1 MSILEKCGKYIRTA
15 AALAAIGAASAV
27 GAADIT
33 GAGATFPYPV
43 YSKWAEAYKKAT
55 GTGMNYQSIGSG
67 GGIKQIIAKT
77 VDFGASDAPMSG
89 SDLEKNGLT
98 QFPMVM
104 GGVVPVVNIQGVKPG
119 QMRLTGAV
127 IADIYLGKIRSWDD
141 KRIQADNKD
150 IKLPKLPIA
159 PVYRADGSGTTYV
172 FTTYL
177 RTVSYNFLKEVGN
190 GTSVKWKTG
199 NGAKGNDGVTAV
211 VKQVKGAIG
220 YVESTYASQNHL
232 IVAQLQSANGHWVV
246 ANNDSFIAAAKNA
259 DWKSAPNFA
268 VDLLNQPG
276 DHSWPI
282 VSTTFILI
290 PTNPVDANK
299 TKLIANWLG
308 WSFANGG
315 AMATALDYVPLP
327 ASVQEQ
333 VMAGI
338 KKIH

>member
-1 MSILEKCGKYIRTA
+1 MKKTILTVIA
-15 AALAAIGAASAV
+15 AVFVMAAGAHAQML
-27 GAADIT
+27 T
-33 GAGATFPYPV
+33 GAGATFPAPV
-43 YSKWAEAYKKAT
+43 YTKWAEAAKSAT
-55 GTGMNYQSIGSG
+55 GVELNYQSIGSG
-67 GGIKQIIAKT
+67 GGQNQIFSRT
-77 VDFGASDAPMSG
+77 VDFGASDAPVSADKL
-89 SDLEKNGLT
+89 SSNNLLQVPT
-98 QFPMVM
+98 VM
-104 GGVVPVVNIQGVKPG
+104 GAVVAIVNVPG
-119 QMRLTGAV
+119 IANNQLHLSPAV
-127 IADIYLGKIRSWDD
+127 LAGIYLGKINNWNDPAIA
-141 KRIQADNKD
+141 KDNPGLT
-150 IKLPKLPIA
+150 LPKLPIA
-159 PVYRADGSGTTYV
+159 AVYRADGSGTTFV
-172 FTTYL
+172 WTSYL
-177 RTVSYNFLKEVGN
+177 GKISTEWQNSVGAN
-190 GTSVKWKTG
+190 TSVKWPTG

>member
-1 MSILEKCGKYIRTA
+1 MKKTILTVIA
-15 AALAAIGAASAV
+15 AVFVMAAGAHAQML
-27 GAADIT
+27 T
-33 GAGATFPYPV
+33 GAGATFPAPV
-43 YSKWAEAYKKAT
+43 YTKWAEAAKSAT
-55 GTGMNYQSIGSG
+55 GVELNYQSIGSG
-67 GGIKQIIAKT
+67 GGQNQIISRT
-77 VDFGASDAPMSG
+77 VDFGASDAPVSA
-89 SDLEKNGLT
+89 DKLT
-98 QFPMVM
+98 SNNLLQVPTVM
-104 GGVVPVVNIQGVKPG
+104 GAVVVIVNVPGVENNQLHLSP
-119 QMRLTGAV
+119 AV
-127 IADIYLGKIRSWDD
+127 LAGIYLGKITSWNDPAIV
-141 KRIQADNKD
+141 KDNPGLN
-150 IKLPKLPIA
+150 LPKLTIA
-159 PVYRADGSGTTYV
+159 PIFRADGSGTTFV
-172 FTTYL
+172 WTSYL
-177 RTVSYNFLKEVGN
+177 SKVSTDWQNSVGAN
-190 GTSVKWKTG
+190 TSIKWPTG
-199 NGAKGNDGVTAV
+199 NGAKGNDGVSAV

-315 AMATALDYVPLP
+315 AMATTLDYVPLP

-333 VMAGI
+333 VMAKI
-338 KKIH
+338 KALVK

>member
-1 MSILEKCGKYIRTA
+1 MKKTILTVIA
-15 AALAAIGAASAV
+15 AVFVMAAGAHAQML
-27 GAADIT
+27 T
-33 GAGATFPYPV
+33 GAGATFPAPV
-43 YSKWAEAYKKAT
+43 YTKWAEAAKTAT
-55 GTGMNYQSIGSG
+55 GVELNYQAIGSG
-67 GGIKQIIAKT
+67 GGQNQIFSRT
-77 VDFGASDAPMSG
+77 VDFGASDAPVSADKL
-89 SDLEKNGLT
+89 SSNNLLQVPT
-98 QFPMVM
+98 VM
-104 GGVVPVVNIQGVKPG
+104 GAVVAIVNVPGIQNNQLHLSP
-119 QMRLTGAV
+119 AV
-127 IADIYLGKIRSWDD
+127 LAGIYLGKITSWNDPAIV
-141 KRIQADNKD
+141 KDNPGLT
-150 IKLPKLPIA
+150 LPKLPIA
-159 PVYRADGSGTTYV
+159 AVYRADGSGTTFV
-172 FTTYL
+172 WTSYL
-177 RTVSYNFLKEVGN
+177 SKISTEWQNSVGAN
-190 GTSVKWKTG
+190 TSVKWPTG

>member
-1 MSILEKCGKYIRTA
+1 MKKTILTA
-15 AALAAIGAASAV
+15 IAAVFVMAAGAHAQML
-27 GAADIT
+27 T
-33 GAGATFPYPV
+33 GAGATFPAPV
-43 YSKWAEAYKKAT
+43 YTKWAEAAKSAT
-55 GTGMNYQSIGSG
+55 GVELNYQSIGSG
-67 GGIKQIIAKT
+67 GGQNQIISRT
-77 VDFGASDAPMSG
+77 VDFGASDAPVSA
-89 SDLEKNGLT
+89 DKLT
-98 QFPMVM
+98 SNNLLQVPTVM
-104 GGVVPVVNIQGVKPG
+104 GAVVAIVNVPGVENNQLHLSP
-119 QMRLTGAV
+119 AV
-127 IADIYLGKIRSWDD
+127 LAGIYLGKITSWNDPAIV
-141 KRIQADNKD
+141 KDNPGLN
-150 IKLPKLPIA
+150 LPKLTIA
-159 PVYRADGSGTTYV
+159 PIFRADGSGTTFV
-172 FTTYL
+172 WTSYL
-177 RTVSYNFLKEVGN
+177 SKVSTDWQNSVGAN
-190 GTSVKWKTG
+190 TSIKWPTG
-199 NGAKGNDGVTAV
+199 NGAKGNDGVSAV

-327 ASVQEQ
+327 AIVQEQ
-333 VMAGI
+333 VMAKI
-338 KKIH
+338 KALVK